1 MVICKNLEQIQH
13 FDESVLTIGS
23 FDGMHRGHIDIIS
36 DLTSISKLSKI
47 PSVVITFDPHPQI
60 VLGPSGKELQ
70 LLISTDEKLKFLQKY
85 SVDYVWVI
93 PFDKKFS
100 HLSAGD
106 FLKKYI
112 APYFN
117 PLDIVIG
124 YDHHFGFNREGNAE
138 FLKQNKN
145 KYGYNLHIKEPIL
158 YHDMPISS
166 SWIRSYLR
174 SGNIDNANECL
185 GREYKFS
192 GTIVKGQKIGR
203 KLKVPTANIQ
213 PHISNQLIPAH
224 GVYCVDAVIEDSYYT
239 GMCNI
244 GKRPTFYKNGE
255 EIIEVHLFSDDALN
269 LYGKNIVLTF
279 KKYLREEKKY
289 KSSSELIEQIE
300 LDRQACF
307 L

>member
-1 MVICKNLEQIQH
+1 
-13 FDESVLTIGS
+13 
-23 FDGMHRGHIDIIS
+23 
-36 DLTSISKLSKI
+36 
-47 PSVVITFDPHPQI
+47 
-60 VLGPSGKELQ
+60 
-70 LLISTDEKLKFLQKY
+70 
-85 SVDYVWVI
+85 
-93 PFDKKFS
+93 
-100 HLSAGD
+100 
-106 FLKKYI
+106 
-112 APYFN
+112 
-117 PLDIVIG
+117 
-124 YDHHFGFNREGNAE
+124 
-138 FLKQNKN
+138 
-145 KYGYNLHIKEPIL
+145 
-158 YHDMPISS
+158 MPISS
-166 SWIRSYLR
+166 SWIRSYLK
-174 SGNIDNANECL
+174 SGNIENANECL

-203 KLKVPTANIQ
+203 KLKVPTANVQ

-255 EIIEVHLFSDDALN
+255 EIIEVHLFSNDELN